1 MNTETIIRGLTIGS
15 LAGLLL
21 GVGLRLTLGEVV
33 ESLRK
38 CRLTLIVLVN
48 FVLVPIVSVA
58 ATRAFGLAPE
68 LAIGMVLLGAA
79 PFAPVVPVFTKMVRA
94 DLALAAG
101 LTALFPVLCAAL
113 TPLVCALGLRAMPG
127 AGELRFSTGGILL
140 TLLGT
145 ITLPLA
151 LGVLANRMWPH
162 LRQHALR
169 WVELIAE
176 ATGALSLAF
185 VTVVQLPAI
194 LATGWQA
201 LFAMVL
207 VSEVSQRR
215 VSRTTAVGR
224 SGSCAARRGTG
235 LDPGPCSPCT
245 AATSHAVDAHIR
257 SELGSHTKPG
267 LHTRRLPQRAV
278 SSPQLKPWRLAIARR
293 IGSMY
298 PCTSR

>member
-48 FVLVPIVSVA
+48 FALVPILSVTA
-58 ATRAFGLAPE
+58 ARAFGLAPE

-101 LTALFPVLCAAL
+101 LTALFPALCAAL

-127 AGELRFSTGGILL
+127 ASELRFSTGGILL

-151 LGVLANRMWPH
+151 LGILANRIWPH

-194 LATGWQA
+194 LATGWRA

-207 VSEVSQRR
+207 VSEVSQRLGWA
-215 VSRTTAVGR
+215 VGGPSHRTRQVVALGTSNRNIALALLVAIQSFPGTAVV
-224 SGSCAARRGTG
+224 AAVVANG
-235 LDPGPCSPCT
+235 LLMILLGLLRVAYWRLVPPRHT
-245 AATSHAVDAHIR
+245 AA
-257 SELGSHTKPG
+257 G
-267 LHTRRLPQRAV
+267 
-278 SSPQLKPWRLAIARR
+278 
-293 IGSMY
+293 
-298 PCTSR
+298 